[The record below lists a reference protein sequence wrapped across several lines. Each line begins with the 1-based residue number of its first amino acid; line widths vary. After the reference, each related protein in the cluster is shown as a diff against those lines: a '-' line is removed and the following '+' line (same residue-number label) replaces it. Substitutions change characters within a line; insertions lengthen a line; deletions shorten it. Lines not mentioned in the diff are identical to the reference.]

1 MKVKIEDEEKEYEV
15 TIVGSGEV
23 GTKEENLLVSLDS
36 PLGQAIRGKA
46 VGDTVK
52 MRLATTRKDV
62 KILSIG

>member
-1 MKVKIEDEEKEYEV
+1 
-15 TIVGSGEV
+15 VGSGEV
-23 GTKEENLLVSLDS
+23 GTKDENLLVSLDS